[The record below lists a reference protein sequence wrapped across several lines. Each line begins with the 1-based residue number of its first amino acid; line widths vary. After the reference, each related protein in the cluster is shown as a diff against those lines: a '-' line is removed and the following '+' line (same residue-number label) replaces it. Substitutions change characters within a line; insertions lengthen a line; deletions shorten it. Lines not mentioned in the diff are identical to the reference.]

1 MEEKLIN
8 KNADKSGSR
17 TYAYSIL
24 FMATFFWGF
33 QTVPLK
39 FLLQEWT
46 AQTIT
51 FVRYFLLGG
60 LILSWHYHKRGT
72 VLPPREVWKPL
83 LAMAL
88 CLVLNNMI
96 QIAGMKYTTVVN
108 ATLISAANP
117 VNTAIFSWLLLRERI
132 SGLAWIGIFL
142 SFTGVLTVVSNG
154 DLSRITE
161 SRFGFGDVLVY
172 VGICFWGLYA
182 VSTPRVLKYISV
194 PMATGWSAFIA
205 AWLALFFNL
214 FTGQIDVMP
223 LSRIGTVCFLF
234 VLICGGLLANL
245 FWNKGVE
252 MVGPATAAMFSN
264 ILPLVGIISGYYIMG
279 DEITTAKAIGAALV
293 LCGVRIATK
302 YT

>member
-1 MEEKLIN
+1 MREKLTE
-8 KNADKSGSR
+8 KNTEGSGSH
-17 TYAYSIL
+17 TYAYGIL

-33 QTVPLK
+33 QTVQLK

-51 FVRYFLLGG
+51 CVRYFLLGG
-60 LILSWHYHKRGT
+60 MILGWLYFKQGT
-72 VLPPREVWKPL
+72 IRLPREVRKPL
-83 LAMAL
+83 LVMAL
-88 CLVLNNMI
+88 CLVLNNMV

-108 ATLISAANP
+108 ATLLSATNP
-117 VNTAIFSWLLLRERI
+117 VNTAIFSWLFLRERI
-132 SGLAWIGIFL
+132 SGLAWIGIAL
-142 SFTGVLTVVSNG
+142 SFAGILTVISNG
-154 DLSRITE
+154 DPSVIAE
-161 SRFGFGDVLVY
+161 ARFGFGDVVVY
-172 VGICFWGLYA
+172 VGVCFWGLYA

-205 AWLALFFNL
+205 ACLALFFNV
-214 FTGQIDVMP
+214 FTRQIDVAP
-223 LSRIGTVCFLF
+223 LSATGTACFLF

-245 FWNKGVE
+245 FWNEGVE

-264 ILPLVGIISGYYIMG
+264 ILPLVGMLSGYYIMG

-302 YT
+302 YA